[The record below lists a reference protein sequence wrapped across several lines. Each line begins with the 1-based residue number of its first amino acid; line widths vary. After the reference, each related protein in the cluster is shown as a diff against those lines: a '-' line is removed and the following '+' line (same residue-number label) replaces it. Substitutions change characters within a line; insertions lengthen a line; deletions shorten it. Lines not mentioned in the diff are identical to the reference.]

1 MQRAK
6 WMLLGLVAFA
16 LPATG
21 CTHQWVRGLGD
32 HGSQNLTM
40 MEVQEE
46 MNFYVWKSSEH
57 IFYMCRDDGAALICK
72 RECGAKGQDLQ
83 CPVSAS
89 SMGTHASNTR

>member
-32 HGSQNLTM
+32 HVVERRVLLVRPHVAEAVATAAR
-40 MEVQEE
+40 
-46 MNFYVWKSSEH
+46 
-57 IFYMCRDDGAALICK
+57 RDGVARL
-72 RECGAKGQDLQ
+72 
-83 CPVSAS
+83 
-89 SMGTHASNTR
+89 